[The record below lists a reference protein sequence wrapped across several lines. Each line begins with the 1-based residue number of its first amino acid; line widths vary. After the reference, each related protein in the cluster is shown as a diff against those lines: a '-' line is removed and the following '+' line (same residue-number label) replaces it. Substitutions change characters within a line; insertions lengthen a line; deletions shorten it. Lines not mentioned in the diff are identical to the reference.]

1 MNKNYSKS
9 FIGKPAILIAVI
21 LSSNFVVSF
30 AQTPAEQNSGTTRNT
45 HANPNSGNVQN
56 ISDVLNAPI
65 NTTLDNTSQGSG
77 SNPQSLLL
85 LPCTGSNASGCYC
98 SDSLD
103 TDCDL
108 LPDIKIARA
117 PLMVQGSNGVIEYS
131 QSGNG
136 ANDGRL
142 RISVSTPN
150 IGLGPLEIQAQNIFV
165 CGTDTFPG
173 PAPAQCPDLS
183 SPHQLIRQR
192 VYHKNGA
199 VMTTYDRDAGAMT
212 YHASHGHMHVDNWGE
227 FSLRKSNGNPD
238 PLTWPIYGNGA
249 KLAFCL
255 MDYGTCSTYNGHCVS
270 DSGAVLTNGD
280 FPNHGLGGGAYTCS
294 NVMQGISSGYTDIYY
309 QSLDGMWIDI
319 PPGVCNGDY
328 YIVASIDPENF
339 FLESNENNNVMAVP
353 FTLTKQGGI
362 IPTIT
367 ATGPTQFCPGGS
379 VTLSSSIAGDY
390 LWSNGATTQSIVVSD
405 TGSYTVTT
413 DPGSACPITSSP
425 IEVSHLEFSIEP
437 ANPEICP
444 GDSIQLQVNTDTS
457 ATSYYTIGSGTTSN
471 GSQSY
476 PAPYGNYYWGAKH
489 QFLILASELLNSG
502 MTAGDLTELAFDV
515 SNVNSAPVH
524 QNFIIKLGTTTL
536 TSLTTFQTGLT
547 TVLNPVSH
555 QPTSGWNTHIFDTP
569 FNWDGSS
576 NIIVEVCFQNTSW
589 VGNGN
594 ASVRWS
600 SQGYTSSVYL
610 RLDAGTV
617 CGSSSLTGTS
627 IQRPNI
633 RFGRPNT
640 MTYTWTPTTG
650 LSDPAISNPY
660 AKPATSTNYTVNV
673 NNLCNST
680 GTVTVT
686 VNSCNTASVNIN
698 AFLQGFYLKGGTM
711 KAVSD
716 PLSSPGICDT
726 ITLYLANVTA
736 PYNITDTLISLL
748 HTDGTCTFS
757 SSSTATGVPRYLIL
771 RHRNSLETWSA
782 IPVMINPTT
791 NYNFTT
797 NGTSAFGSNMVEVE
811 SGTYALWSGDI
822 GGPGTPGIQDGVID
836 NHDMSILETMLG
848 NLNNGYVYS
857 DLTGDQM
864 TEASDQSLLE
874 NNLILILSI
883 QRP

>member
-1 MNKNYSKS
+1 
-9 FIGKPAILIAVI
+9 
-21 LSSNFVVSF
+21 
-30 AQTPAEQNSGTTRNT
+30 
-45 HANPNSGNVQN
+45 
-56 ISDVLNAPI
+56 
-65 NTTLDNTSQGSG
+65 
-77 SNPQSLLL
+77 
-85 LPCTGSNASGCYC
+85 
-98 SDSLD
+98 
-103 TDCDL
+103 
-108 LPDIKIARA
+108 
-117 PLMVQGSNGVIEYS
+117 
-131 QSGNG
+131 
-136 ANDGRL
+136 
-142 RISVSTPN
+142 
-150 IGLGPLEIQAQNIFV
+150 
-165 CGTDTFPG
+165 
-173 PAPAQCPDLS
+173 
-183 SPHQLIRQR
+183 
-192 VYHKNGA
+192 
-199 VMTTYDRDAGAMT
+199 
-212 YHASHGHMHVDNWGE
+212 
-227 FSLRKSNGNPD
+227 
-238 PLTWPIYGNGA
+238 
-249 KLAFCL
+249 
-255 MDYGTCSTYNGHCVS
+255 
-270 DSGAVLTNGD
+270 
-280 FPNHGLGGGAYTCS
+280 
-294 NVMQGISSGYTDIYY
+294 
-309 QSLDGMWIDI
+309 
-319 PPGVCNGDY
+319 
-328 YIVASIDPENF
+328 
-339 FLESNENNNVMAVP
+339 
-353 FTLTKQGGI
+353 
-362 IPTIT
+362 
-367 ATGPTQFCPGGS
+367 
-379 VTLSSSIAGDY
+379 
-390 LWSNGATTQSIVVSD
+390 NGATTQSIVVSD

-425 IEVSHLEFSIEP
+425 IEVSHLEFSIGP